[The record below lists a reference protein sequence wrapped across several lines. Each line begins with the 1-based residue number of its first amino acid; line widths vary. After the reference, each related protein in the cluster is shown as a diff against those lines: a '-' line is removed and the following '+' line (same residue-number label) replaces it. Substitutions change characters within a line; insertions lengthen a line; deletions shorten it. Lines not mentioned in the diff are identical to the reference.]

1 MLPELKITNNKPIPM
16 KQAIESEIMTYI
28 KKEDVQKILY
38 WTYPTISIEIW
49 KINSLPSINP
59 EAMIKEMIEEL
70 ACSYDVEVNSK
81 IWKIAIDSHIQLLKE
96 LLQKFKS

>member
-1 MLPELKITNNKPIPM
+1 
-16 KQAIESEIMTYI
+16 MTYI
-28 KKEDVQKILY
+28 KLLDVQKILY

-59 EAMIKEMIEEL
+59 EAMIEQMIEKEEKKNN
-70 ACSYDVEVNSK
+70 YTKKDDYT
-81 IWKIAIDSHIQLLKE
+81 IWFIHWLKASKE